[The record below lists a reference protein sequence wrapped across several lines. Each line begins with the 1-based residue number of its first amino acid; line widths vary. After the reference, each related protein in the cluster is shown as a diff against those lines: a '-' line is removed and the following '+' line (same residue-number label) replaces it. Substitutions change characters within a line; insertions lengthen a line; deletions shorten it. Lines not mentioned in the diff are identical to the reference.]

1 MKSRRRRTFRNHTR
15 NQRCDPLLICVPE
28 TLDDLVD
35 LARRAE
41 QQGVTVRAV
50 GSGHSWS
57 DAALTAGY
65 LLEPRGGPFFRRTG
79 LNRPLEL
86 EPDLLTDAAREQR
99 LVRVEAGMRLRE
111 LNRHLDEQ
119 GLALSQMGGYDG
131 QTVAG
136 VISTSTHGSGIG
148 LGPLSDCVRSLDLV
162 AGGGTIYRIE
172 PDAGPTQTHAYT
184 ARHPDRKLV
193 QDDHWFNAAV
203 VGIGCLGLIHSIILE
218 VEPRYWLK
226 EMRQRSTWTQVKQD
240 LTGGEILDRH
250 RHYEVYL
257 NPHRRDGEHLCM
269 VTTRERTTTPARRP
283 RDRRRN
289 SLPEFLAWFPLTP
302 IATNLLLELWPGLS
316 PRLLD
321 AALKALADNSYV
333 SASYKVFNVGTANL
347 VPAYSAE
354 IGVPVDDDDTHIK
367 AVERILEI
375 AAKHRKLGDVYH
387 TAPIALRFVAPSKA
401 YLSMMESRAT
411 MMIELIQMTRT
422 EGGME
427 LLAAYEDELI
437 KLGGRPH
444 WGQLNWLTADD
455 HLIASL
461 YPRYDDWLDVR
472 GRLRASPVFDSPF
485 SKRVGISRRAG

>member
-1 MKSRRRRTFRNHTR
+1 MKCRRRKTFWNHTR

-28 TLDDLVD
+28 TLDDLVEVV
-35 LARRAE
+35 RQAE

-50 GSGHSWS
+50 GSAHSWS
-57 DAALTAGY
+57 DAVLTAGY
-65 LLEPRGGPFFRRTG
+65 LLKPRGGPPFRRTG

-86 EPDLLTDAAREQR
+86 EPDLLTEAARAQS

-111 LNRHLDEQ
+111 LNRHLDER

-148 LGPLSDCVRSLDLV
+148 LGPLSDSVRSLDLV
-162 AGGGTIYRIE
+162 AHGGTIYRIE
-172 PDAGPTQTHAYT
+172 PDAGPTEAHAYE
-184 ARHPDRKLV
+184 ARYPKRELV

-203 VGIGCLGLIHSIILE
+203 VGIGCLGLIHSVTLE
-218 VEPRYWLK
+218 VEPRYWL
-226 EMRQRSTWTQVKQD
+226 EEVRERSSWSQVKQD
-240 LTGGEILDRH
+240 LSGGKVLDRH

-257 NPHRRDGEHLCM
+257 NPHPRDGENLCM
-269 VTTRERTTTPARRP
+269 VTTRERTTIPARRP

-289 SLPEFLAWFPLTP
+289 SLPEFLAWLPITP
-302 IATNLLLELWPGLS
+302 MATNLLLELRPSLS
-316 PRLLD
+316 PKLLD
-321 AALKALADNSYV
+321 AALKALADDSYV
-333 SASYKVFNVGTANL
+333 SASYKVFNIGTANL

-354 IGVPVDDDDTHIK
+354 IGVPVDDDDTHLE
-367 AVERILEI
+367 AVERILAI
-375 AAKHRKLGDVYH
+375 AARHRELGGVYH
-387 TAPIALRFVAPSKA
+387 TAPIALRFVAPSRA
-401 YLSMMESRAT
+401 YLSMMEGRAT

-455 HLIASL
+455 ELLTSL
-461 YPRYDDWLDVR
+461 YPRLDDWLDVR
-472 GRLRASPVFDSPF
+472 GRLRSSPVFDSPF
-485 SKRVGISRRAG
+485 SKRVGISRQAS